1 MSMKGHKSIIT
12 GLPTVAAAEALARIP
27 ARPVTKVK
35 EITPLYDRC
44 LVRPLSEG
52 GQTKS
57 GLFVPEVAKKN
68 APYARGEVIA
78 VGVGRVT
85 FEGKQAP
92 MLVKV
97 GDLVLYDR
105 KAGTFLPLG
114 DEEVVMLREPEILA
128 TITVEEESSIITL
141 EGGAS

>member
-1 MSMKGHKSIIT
+1 MTRAPGNHHILSGA
-12 GLPTVAAAEALARIP
+12 PRAAVAALERTP
-27 ARPVTKVK
+27 TTPRTKIT
-35 EITPLYDRC
+35 EIRPLYDRV

-52 GQTKS
+52 GKTAS

-92 MLVKV
+92 MLVKK
-97 GDLVLYDR
+97 GDIVLYDR

-114 DEEVVMLREPEILA
+114 DEEVVMIREPEILA
-128 TITVEEESSIITL
+128 TVTVEEQRIIAL
-141 EGGAS
+141 EPGL